1 MSQRDFEAE
10 VIVEATIS
18 PSEDPSRVATAVGN
32 IVGVDS
38 KDVEV
43 RQDSARFRT
52 DDPRVLLRIKE
63 KLRDR
68 HVRSAA
74 RRQLLVN
81 TKGRSTSLMLNRQA
95 AAGGVLALCG
105 TEEESPLGPI
115 YLTIDSKSLSAAIDR
130 VAAYDEG

>member
-1 MSQRDFEAE
+1 MA
-10 VIVEATIS
+10 A
-18 PSEDPSRVATAVGN
+18 AVGN
-32 IVGVDS
+32 VVGADP
-38 KDVEV
+38 KNVEI

-52 DDPRVLLRIKE
+52 KDPRVLLRIKE

-81 TKGRSTSLMLNRQA
+81 MKGRSTSLMLNRQA

-105 TEEESPLGPI
+105 AAEESPLGPI
-115 YLTIDSKSLSAAIDR
+115 YLTIHSGRLSAAIDW